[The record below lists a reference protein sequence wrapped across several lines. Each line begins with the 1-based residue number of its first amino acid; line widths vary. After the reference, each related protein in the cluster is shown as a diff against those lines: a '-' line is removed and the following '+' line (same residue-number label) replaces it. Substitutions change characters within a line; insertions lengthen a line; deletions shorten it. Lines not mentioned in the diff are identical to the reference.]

1 MRRAEIAAYV
11 IGTMGLIGSVESFRR
26 MELLTHDHPS
36 TICPDPPSEVARMLE
51 IEYICGAA
59 PPEDYPKTAQ
69 PRAERITLLEVLR
82 NPEVQMEYQGLLKE
96 YNTLFVS
103 SGDERVQYLSLCS
116 EIDHQYACLVT
127 LLGVSMFST
136 GIGYMVGYTKTSI
149 RREKEKNRK

>member
-1 MRRAEIAAYV
+1 MRRAKIAGYV
-11 IGTMGLIGSVESFRR
+11 IGTMGLVGSVESFRR
-26 MELLTHDHPS
+26 MELLTHDHPY
-36 TICPDPPSEVARMLE
+36 TICPDPPPEVARMFE

-59 PPEDYPKTAQ
+59 PRENSTKIAQ
-69 PRAERITLLEVLR
+69 PRPERITLLDVLR
-82 NPEVQMEYQGLLKE
+82 NPELQMEYQGLLKE

-127 LLGVSMFST
+127 LLFCSMLSMS
-136 GIGYMVGYTKTSI
+136 IGYMAGYGMTNI